1 MAILFWSVLVLV
13 LILTSIIV
21 LQVMC
26 SSFSP
31 NTDIDFLNALLVY
44 CEPLSAL
51 TMGLFLLLPGTISL
65 CDTRPFSIEI
75 MAFAF
80 TAHKSKQ

>member
-1 MAILFWSVLVLV
+1 
-13 LILTSIIV
+13 
-21 LQVMC
+21 MC
-26 SSFSP
+26 SSFNP

-51 TMGLFLLLPGTISL
+51 MMGLFLLLPGTISL

-75 MAFAF
+75 MAFSF
-80 TAHKSKQ
+80 TADKSKQ